1 MKRALKLKRFIAS
14 VLIFTLMFT
23 GIQWNYIVNAAGE
36 EPYIKKELTEYRSE
50 YTKTYL
56 KSNGEL
62 ESVVSSHAL
71 HFRNEKGKWEEIDQ
85 SLVLK
90 EKDGIEVYETKNSPL
105 TVSFPAETDSSNA
118 VTISAGGDNISIELL
133 ENKKS
138 KAEKKENKNNSKKS
152 DRPKSKMI
160 ASEIME
166 QDLVTTSAIEYPDVY
181 DNTDI
186 RYDVTAGAL
195 KESVII
201 KEQPKGNTTYKY
213 NIKADGLEAELLD
226 NGQIEF
232 YESGNKAEPVFTMP
246 APLMFDSENEYSYDI
261 EVKLKN
267 KKGAYELS
275 YTPSKEWLRDESR
288 AYPVTLDPSI
298 VVNSGIDDS
307 YTHTDVPNSYY
318 GFEKQL
324 KVGNSAFTGTNGTF
338 DTYIRFNELP
348 QIPVEKYTL
357 DSALLMMTPKYFDGS
372 WTEMS
377 IGAFEITEDWSNNY
391 FSGIYLNYGNR
402 PASSDM
408 SFSTATFLYNNIAP
422 VGFEIANLVEKWYA
436 EPENNHGVRLS
447 AVSATD
453 NPWNS
458 IAFNS
463 SRSETG
469 SPYLSITY
477 TPIIDA
483 TGITIINRPED
494 DVIELMSS
502 LPPYKFEAAFAPEN
516 ATPEEVVW
524 ESSDT
529 EVADIAN
536 DGTVWP
542 HKTGITTISV
552 KLKDR
557 QEIRDSFAL
566 SFVNTPLESLTIKG
580 RPKDDTIVRTY
591 GVQLSADIYPLNAS
605 VDKIEWTSSNPEIAT
620 VDKNGYCTGVSG
632 GTTTIT
638 AKAGNVT
645 ASFQLTV
652 RLFYVDFAKYPY
664 EMIIGETDTYSPV
677 ISPYEDKEVI
687 VTSSNPEVAKVNQES
702 KSIYACGAGT
712 TTIRIELAED
722 SSYYSEYTLTVESD
736 EYNFYKPDN
745 DILKVGD
752 SWKFIDD
759 PKANISIGNQDLA
772 EITSHGVLKALKP
785 GDIVIE
791 HWKGDRSGF
800 GRYELTITPT
810 AVTIDGRPNN
820 NQMKVGD
827 IHPGMSIST
836 SNSYDESIEWSSS
849 NENVAT
855 VDCDFLNGVRIFA
868 HNEGVTRI
876 SAYDPEY
883 KVTVSFILT
892 VSAKKVENVEIRKID
907 PDSVDTILLTEKIR
921 LGGYVT
927 PVDATY
933 DKVDWLPQS
942 INGGQVTLM
951 PTEGI
956 NQNRTIDVRGDH
968 TGQVKI
974 TAYAGGMAS
983 APYILTIIEMTVKIT
998 NKPSN
1003 NNLNVGQTHQLGKE
1017 VYPSDA
1023 NISWHSSNKNVAQID
1038 STGKITALSS
1048 GSTTIWV
1055 EATKDGVDIN
1065 DTNAFTLTVETL
1077 NIKNRPENDTLYVGQ
1092 THTVTL
1098 SSNFI
1103 VPEWHSSSRQIAK
1116 VDENGKITT
1125 QRTGKVEIYAVYNN
1139 EKYWRIAI
1147 ASCNSFDK

>member
-1 MKRALKLKRFIAS
+1 
-14 VLIFTLMFT
+14 
-23 GIQWNYIVNAAGE
+23 
-36 EPYIKKELTEYRSE
+36 
-50 YTKTYL
+50 
-56 KSNGEL
+56 
-62 ESVVSSHAL
+62 
-71 HFRNEKGKWEEIDQ
+71 
-85 SLVLK
+85 
-90 EKDGIEVYETKNSPL
+90 
-105 TVSFPAETDSSNA
+105 
-118 VTISAGGDNISIELL
+118 
-133 ENKKS
+133 
-138 KAEKKENKNNSKKS
+138 
-152 DRPKSKMI
+152 
-160 ASEIME
+160 
-166 QDLVTTSAIEYPDVY
+166 
-181 DNTDI
+181 
-186 RYDVTAGAL
+186 
-195 KESVII
+195 
-201 KEQPKGNTTYKY
+201 
-213 NIKADGLEAELLD
+213 
-226 NGQIEF
+226 
-232 YESGNKAEPVFTMP
+232 
-246 APLMFDSENEYSYDI
+246 
-261 EVKLKN
+261 
-267 KKGAYELS
+267 
-275 YTPSKEWLRDESR
+275 
-288 AYPVTLDPSI
+288 
-298 VVNSGIDDS
+298 
-307 YTHTDVPNSYY
+307 
-318 GFEKQL
+318 
-324 KVGNSAFTGTNGTF
+324 
-338 DTYIRFNELP
+338 
-348 QIPVEKYTL
+348 
-357 DSALLMMTPKYFDGS
+357 
-372 WTEMS
+372 
-377 IGAFEITEDWSNNY
+377 
-391 FSGIYLNYGNR
+391 
-402 PASSDM
+402 
-408 SFSTATFLYNNIAP
+408 
-422 VGFEIANLVEKWYA
+422 
-436 EPENNHGVRLS
+436 
-447 AVSATD
+447 
-453 NPWNS
+453 
-458 IAFNS
+458 
-463 SRSETG
+463 
-469 SPYLSITY
+469 
-477 TPIIDA
+477 
-483 TGITIINRPED
+483 
-494 DVIELMSS
+494 MSS

-516 ATPEEVVW
+516 ATPKEVVW

-1139 EKYWRIAI
+1139 EKYSFTLNVESLTIYQTQNTLEYGFDDSDIYSENPIFAEDLKYGDIKEEEFAHLSPYKEYPLFSLQTEQRHIENLKTAGRLFSMEPLQTVALDMIDTFIQGDTDEYRNNVLNQEVYNHESTQIYLSGVIFSLNSLINDYNGDIAALKYDTNNTRDRKEHPFVEKLEELKI
-1147 ASCNSFDK
+1147 FEPVYNSEWDKVNGFAFCLHGLWGNKVEVTSFIIDDIKKHIPVF